1 MESIQIRI
9 QEETHGGIVVYVNVS
24 DLDNIDMIWS
34 DKNQEVKDR
43 QEWMQEGL
51 IFSSKSSI
59 QTGYK

>member
-1 MESIQIRI
+1 MESIQIWI
-9 QEETHGGIVVYVNVS
+9 QEETHGGIVIYVNVL

-34 DKNQEVKDR
+34 NKNQEVKGR